1 MGPWVG
7 LELERWPL
15 ARAKNSISLTVGR
28 RRRGGDVPATARQQ
42 GTGKIM
48 LGRARSRA
56 QALATCTPRL
66 PCRVPRANNIRRPSG
81 SITVARPAV
90 RGHHRVPPGLCAGAR
105 TADPRR
111 QSGPGRAPCR
121 SRCPTRRRRQAS
133 APPCRA
139 AARPTA
145 PPARHHVLL
154 PRGPRRRR
162 GQFPGRVGRAFAGR
176 ADAQAG
182 PILVLLRA
190 ALQCHTARPAT
201 LVLLVPPVAN
211 AMCIQS
217 PTLVHKINQRVEGHL
232 AARGGG
238 PGLRRAR
245 GGLFFAV
252 PSFASRRF

>member
-1 MGPWVG
+1 
-7 LELERWPL
+7 
-15 ARAKNSISLTVGR
+15 
-28 RRRGGDVPATARQQ
+28 
-42 GTGKIM
+42 M

-66 PCRVPRANNIRRPSG
+66 PCRVPHANNIRRPSG
-81 SITVARPAV
+81 SITVARPAD

-111 QSGPGRAPCR
+111 RSGPGRAPCR

-133 APPCRA
+133 APSCRA

-162 GQFPGRVGRAFAGR
+162 VGSSPGVSG
-176 ADAQAG
+176 G
-182 PILVLLRA
+182 PLPAVRQPRQDQSSSSSGLRFS
-190 ALQCHTARPAT
+190 AT
-201 LVLLVPPVAN
+201 QLAPPPSSSSSRRSPTP
-211 AMCIQS
+211 CIQS
-217 PTLVHKINQRVEGHL
+217 PKLVHKINQRVEGHL

-238 PGLRRAR
+238 PGVRRAR
-245 GGLFFAV
+245 GGTFFRGSVFREQALLMRKGWGVERAPPAV
-252 PSFASRRF
+252 VCYFRAPGGTEGRK

>member
-7 LELERWPL
+7 LELKRW
-15 ARAKNSISLTVGR
+15 RGGAKTQFRSPSAA
-28 RRRGGDVPATARQQ
+28 GGDVPATARQQ

-56 QALATCTPRL
+56 QALARL
-66 PCRVPRANNIRRPSG
+66 PCRVPHANNIRRPSG
-81 SITVARPAV
+81 SITVARPAD

-111 QSGPGRAPCR
+111 RSGPGRAPCR

-133 APPCRA
+133 APSCRA

-162 GQFPGRVGRAFAGR
+162 VGSSPGVSG
-176 ADAQAG
+176 G
-182 PILVLLRA
+182 PLPAVRQPRQDQSSSSSGLRFS
-190 ALQCHTARPAT
+190 AT
-201 LVLLVPPVAN
+201 QLAPPPSSSSSRR
-211 AMCIQS
+211 S
-217 PTLVHKINQRVEGHL
+217 PTPCAFNRRSWSTKSTSVSRAISRRGV
-232 AARGGG
+232 AAPASGV
-238 PGLRRAR
+238 PG